1 MYAMHSQVK
10 TLARGTR
17 WNYTPMLNSINV
29 LKTSGSGIL
38 LVRNNLYL
46 IFPLAGKCPDL
57 KL

>member
-1 MYAMHSQVK
+1 MHSQVK